1 MRHRGLP
8 DLALSGGHVTSPPE
22 ADAGTLR
29 ASLPLVAAGFVI
41 SFMLI
46 GGGIDTVGVFINA
59 ITEANG
65 WPRTGLS
72 LGVAVG
78 AAVAAL
84 STPGVGIAVDRYG
97 VRVPMLWGVGLLA
110 TGFAIVVVMQAPWHF
125 VVANVFLGMGFAGC
139 ALLPLTIAITL
150 RVRDRTALALGIA
163 GTGASAGAL
172 ALAPATHAAIE
183 ALGWRGTYMVMG
195 TLLVLTPL
203 PCLAFALPRGR
214 LERHTEA
221 ERSKPALPSLRE
233 LGRPG
238 LRGLIALMV
247 LPGLATFAIAVHL
260 VPYLTDSGFSGATAA
275 FALGATIGVS
285 AVGKIAGGWL
295 ADRFGTLPIMRAA
308 LFLGALSLTLLPAAA
323 TSAYLA
329 GFVALYGIALGT
341 YAAVIPAL
349 AMETLGGDRFG
360 TLFGLLQL
368 VAMLAA
374 AAGPVTA
381 GVLFDATGHYDEAMG
396 IWIAALSAA
405 LLVALVMRPRSST
418 ARLGAEA

>member
-1 MRHRGLP
+1 
-8 DLALSGGHVTSPPE
+8 VTCPPE

-110 TGFAIVVVMQAPWHF
+110 TGFAIVVAMQAPWHF

-172 ALAPATHAAIE
+172 ALAPAAHAAIE

-221 ERSKPALPSLRE
+221 ERPKPALPSLRE

-238 LRGLIALMV
+238 LRGLMALMV

-295 ADRFGTLPIMRAA
+295 ADRFGTLPIMRTA

>member
-1 MRHRGLP
+1 M
-8 DLALSGGHVTSPPE
+8 TSPPE
-22 ADAGTLR
+22 AAAGTLR

-172 ALAPATHAAIE
+172 ALAPAAHAAIE

-221 ERSKPALPSLRE
+221 ERPKPALPSLRE

-238 LRGLIALMV
+238 LRGLLALMV
-247 LPGLATFAIAVHL
+247 LPGLATFAISVHL

-295 ADRFGTLPIMRAA
+295 ADRFGTLPIMRTA

-405 LLVALVMRPRSST
+405 LLVALVMRPRSRA

>member
-1 MRHRGLP
+1 
-8 DLALSGGHVTSPPE
+8 VTSPLE

-110 TGFAIVVVMQAPWHF
+110 TGFAIVVAMQAPWHF

-172 ALAPATHAAIE
+172 ALAPAAHAAIE

-221 ERSKPALPSLRE
+221 ERSKPGRLERHTEAERPKPALPSLRE

-238 LRGLIALMV
+238 LRGLMALMV

-295 ADRFGTLPIMRAA
+295 ADRFGTLPIMRTA

>member
-1 MRHRGLP
+1 M
-8 DLALSGGHVTSPPE
+8 TSPPE

-172 ALAPATHAAIE
+172 ALAPAAHAAIE

-221 ERSKPALPSLRE
+221 ERPKPALPSLRE

-238 LRGLIALMV
+238 LRGLLALMV
-247 LPGLATFAIAVHL
+247 LPGLATFAISVHL

-295 ADRFGTLPIMRAA
+295 ADRFGTLPIMRTA

-323 TSAYLA
+323 TPAYLA

-349 AMETLGGDRFG
+349 AKETLGVDRFG

-368 VAMLAA
+368 AAMLAA

-405 LLVALVMRPRSST
+405 LLVALVMRPRSRA

>member
-163 GTGASAGAL
+163 GTGASVGAL
-172 ALAPATHAAIE
+172 ALAPAAHAAIE

-221 ERSKPALPSLRE
+221 EPPKPALPSLRE

-285 AVGKIAGGWL
+285 AVGKIGGGWL

-329 GFVALYGIALGT
+329 GFVALYGIAVGT

>member
-1 MRHRGLP
+1 
-8 DLALSGGHVTSPPE
+8 
-22 ADAGTLR
+22 
-29 ASLPLVAAGFVI
+29 
-41 SFMLI
+41 
-46 GGGIDTVGVFINA
+46 
-59 ITEANG
+59 
-65 WPRTGLS
+65 
-72 LGVAVG
+72 
-78 AAVAAL
+78 
-84 STPGVGIAVDRYG
+84 VGIAVDRYG

-110 TGFAIVVVMQAPWHF
+110 TGFAIVVAMQAPWHF

-172 ALAPATHAAIE
+172 ALAPAAHAAIE

-221 ERSKPALPSLRE
+221 ERPKPALPSLRE

-238 LRGLIALMV
+238 LRGLMALMV

-295 ADRFGTLPIMRAA
+295 ADRFGTLPIMRTA

>member
-1 MRHRGLP
+1 
-8 DLALSGGHVTSPPE
+8 VTSPPE
-22 ADAGTLR
+22 AAAGTLR

-172 ALAPATHAAIE
+172 ALAPAAHAAIE

-221 ERSKPALPSLRE
+221 ERPKPALPSLRE

-238 LRGLIALMV
+238 LRGLLALMV
-247 LPGLATFAIAVHL
+247 LPGLATFAISVHL

-295 ADRFGTLPIMRAA
+295 ADRFGTLPIMRTA

-405 LLVALVMRPRSST
+405 LLVALVMRPRSRA

>member
-8 DLALSGGHVTSPPE
+8 HLALSGGHVTSPLE

-110 TGFAIVVVMQAPWHF
+110 TGFAIVVAMQAPWHF

-172 ALAPATHAAIE
+172 VLAPAAHAAIE

-221 ERSKPALPSLRE
+221 ERPKPALPSLRE

-238 LRGLIALMV
+238 LRGLMALMV

-295 ADRFGTLPIMRAA
+295 ADRFGTLPIMRTA

-329 GFVALYGIALGT
+329 GFVALYGIAVGT

>member
-1 MRHRGLP
+1 
-8 DLALSGGHVTSPPE
+8 VTSPPE
-22 ADAGTLR
+22 GDSGTLR

-110 TGFAIVVVMQAPWHF
+110 IGFAIVVAMQAPWHF

-172 ALAPATHAAIE
+172 ALAPAAHAAIE

-214 LERHTEA
+214 LERHSEA
-221 ERSKPALPSLRE
+221 ERPKPALPSLRE

-247 LPGLATFAIAVHL
+247 LPGLATFAISVHL
-260 VPYLTDSGFSGATAA
+260 VPYLTDSGLSGATAA

-405 LLVALVMRPRSST
+405 LLVALVMRPGNST

>member
-1 MRHRGLP
+1 MTR
-8 DLALSGGHVTSPPE
+8 PPN
-22 ADAGTLR
+22 AKAGTLR
-29 ASLPLVAAGFVI
+29 ASVPLVAAAFVI
-41 SFMLI
+41 SFVLI

-59 ITEANG
+59 ITEAEG

-78 AAVAAL
+78 AAVAAV

-110 TGFAIVVVMQAPWHF
+110 VGFVILVAMQAPWHF
-125 VVANVFLGMGFAGC
+125 VVANVFLGVGFAAC

-172 ALAPATHAAIE
+172 ALAPAVHAAIE
-183 ALGWRGTYMVMG
+183 AVGWRGTYLAMG
-195 TLLVLTPL
+195 ALLVLTPL

-214 LERHTEA
+214 LER
-221 ERSKPALPSLRE
+221 RSEGMRPKPALPSLRE

-247 LPGLATFAIAVHL
+247 LPGLATFAISVHL
-260 VPYLTDSGFSGATAA
+260 VPYLTGRGFSGATAA

-295 ADRFGTLPIMRAA
+295 ADRVGTLPIMRMA
-308 LFLGALSLTLLPAAA
+308 LFVGALALVLLPEAA
-323 TSAYLA
+323 TAAYLA
-329 GFVALYGIALGT
+329 GFVVLYGIALGT
-341 YAAVIPAL
+341 YVAVIPSL

-360 TLFGLLQL
+360 TQFGLLQL

-381 GVLFDATGHYDEAMG
+381 GALFDATGRYDEAMG

-405 LLVALVMRPRSST
+405 LLVALVMRPRAAA
-418 ARLGAEA
+418 ARLGAEG